1 MSGQWDIPELGLLHK
16 NRLLLGGGEGEE
28 GEVRGGVGL
37 HDLKDSAFM
46 FSVFILDAD
55 ETQIL

>member
-1 MSGQWDIPELGLLHK
+1 MSVRSVGHTRAGTITQEQTAAG
-16 NRLLLGGGEGEE
+16 RGRG